1 MTTPAAAVH
10 SYYTVTKGCVEGV
23 NMMSFL
29 NALIEA
35 DDIELD
41 DKAATD
47 GLHETVL
54 GAHSWLKCVQTNVAF
69 ARG

>member
-1 MTTPAAAVH
+1 
-10 SYYTVTKGCVEGV
+10 
-23 NMMSFL
+23 MMSFL

-47 GLHETVL
+47 GRLDAVPAIAL
-54 GAHSWLKCVQTNVAF
+54 ACKPMAIC
-69 ARG
+69 

>member
-1 MTTPAAAVH
+1 
-10 SYYTVTKGCVEGV
+10 
-23 NMMSFL
+23 MMSFL